1 MKRYPKGAAAVQAL
15 ESGKLDCVVIDAQ
28 PAKKFVEK
36 NDNLKIIDGIFDDEQ
51 YAICVKKGNSKLLK
65 EMNAALEELKKD
77 GTVDKIIGNYIGDDA
92 GKYQYK
98 TPEGTD
104 TSKGTLVMATNAEFE
119 PYEYHEGDAIVG
131 IDVDM
136 SQAICDKIGY
146 KLKVEDMEFDSI
158 LPAVAAGKA
167 DFGAAGMTVTDER
180 KETVDFTN
188 SYYEAVQYVIL
199 PADSEIATADDLKDK
214 AIGVQLGTTG
224 DFIAEELTSNVS
236 QYNKAVDAV
245 NDLVNGRVD
254 LVIIDKNP
262 ALVFENKFEGQ
273 VVAVDGA
280 QFGFEPEEYAIALP
294 KGDTALADQIN
305 AAIDELKADGTFD
318 ELVKTYIEAE

>member
-1 MKRYPKGAAAVQAL
+1 MKFKKLVSVVLVAACVFSLAACGSDKKSEDKKVEVTKAEDLKDLTIGVQQGTTGDLESSKIVKKDTQMKRYPKGAAAVQAL

-51 YAICVKKGNSKLLK
+51 YAICVKKGNFKLLK

-136 SQAICDKIGY
+136 SQAICDKMGY

-180 KETVDFTN
+180 KENADFTDTYAN
-188 SYYEAVQYVIL
+188 AS
-199 PADSEIATADDLKDK
+199 
-214 AIGVQLGTTG
+214 
-224 DFIAEELTSNVS
+224 
-236 QYNKAVDAV
+236 
-245 NDLVNGRVD
+245 
-254 LVIIDKNP
+254 
-262 ALVFENKFEGQ
+262 Q
-273 VVAVDGA
+273 VV
-280 QFGFEPEEYAIALP
+280 I
-294 KGDTALADQIN
+294 
-305 AAIDELKADGTFD
+305 
-318 ELVKTYIEAE
+318 VKK